1 MTRQLADLYR
11 GYRDVNARALWGDR
25 AGDPPPVVRELA
37 AMTVA
42 LTDGLAVQV
51 LAEPGSVDV
60 RSVLDIW
67 RSFVESTLASASAA
81 DAATGT
87 EPEKRQE

>member
-1 MTRQLADLYR
+1 M
-11 GYRDVNARALWGDR
+11 
-25 AGDPPPVVRELA
+25 RELA

-60 RSVLDIW
+60 RSVLAHVADVHGE
-67 RSFVESTLASASAA
+67 RSRFGRGRCDAGAGPDSGRADARAYASIPMAARVSLLGAPVLASQPMAA
-81 DAATGT
+81 
-87 EPEKRQE
+87 